1 MYEEQPP
8 PTAGALHDG
17 VPEGEY
23 AAEQRR
29 DWLQGK
35 RDDELFDTLRA
46 VSSGAYALQPVRL
59 EDGELTPFEEAMADV
74 VARTSP
80 ASASSIRVGASRG
93 RSSAEPLAPTPTREA
108 SGGGKRAKHW
118 QSSSARKRAKTEAAR
133 SGSRTTSGAT
143 GRLTYDETPRP

>member
-8 PTAGALHDG
+8 TAAGALHDG

-35 RDDELFDTLRA
+35 RDDELLETLRA
-46 VSSGAYALQPVRL
+46 VSSGAYELQPIRL
-59 EDGELTPFEEAMADV
+59 EDGELTPLEEAMAGV
-74 VARTSP
+74 VKRASP
-80 ASASSIRVGASRG
+80 ESASSIRVGASRG
-93 RSSAEPLAPTPTREA
+93 RSSAEALAPTPTREA
-108 SGGGKRAKHW
+108 SGRSKRAKNW

-133 SGSRTTSGAT
+133 SGSGTTSGAT